1 MVYHTYLMGSAS
13 GVLYLGVTN
22 DLERRVIEHKTKV
35 NVGFSSRYNTVKLVY
50 FEAFGDVREAIAREK
65 QLKGWSREKKKKLI
79 RETNP
84 MWRNLLED
92 LKAGTVEIKEEK
104 KSSEKKAGG
113 TDPSTSS
120 G

>member
-1 MVYHTYLMGSAS
+1 MGSAS

-65 QLKGWSREKKKKLI
+65 QIKRWRREKKVRLI
-79 RETNP
+79 EGMNP
-84 MWRNLLED
+84 EWKD
-92 LKAGTVEIKEEK
+92 L
-104 KSSEKKAGG
+104 SEGFHK
-113 TDPSTSS
+113 
-120 G
+120 